1 MFCDE
6 DPAVAMDQKKTPEPV
21 KAAGDEGRVRR
32 RSTNLQPRGNGAF
45 LLEQRQHALRDLVGL
60 GHHGSSSLLQ
70 DLGAG
75 KIGRFRGKVGVLN
88 A

>member
-1 MFCDE
+1 MFCDGGLS
-6 DPAVAMDQKKTPEPV
+6 VAMDQEKTPEPV
-21 KAAGDEGRVRR
+21 KAAEDEGRVRR

-60 GHHGSSSLLQ
+60 SHHGGSSLLQ

-75 KIGRFRGKVGVLN
+75 KIGRFCGKVGVLN